1 MSNNHKALHLMFGV
15 FGNVTGLFLFLSP
28 LVTFKRIVAKRS
40 TEQFSGVP
48 YVLSLLNCLLAAWYG
63 LPFISENN
71 ILLTAINGTGA
82 VIESIYVL
90 IFLVFAPKKEK
101 ANILGLL
108 LCILVVFST
117 VALISFFAFDHRP
130 KTRKNLCG
138 FVGTIFSIAMYAS
151 PLSVMRMV
159 IKTKSVEY
167 MPFLLSLF
175 VFLSGTFW
183 FIYAL
188 LGKDMFVTVPNGFGC
203 LLGAMQ
209 LILYAIYCNKKDEE
223 EKSTAGVS
231 LEMGLS
237 NGSNRHELSNNL

>member
-188 LGKDMFVTVPNGFGC
+188 LGKDMFVTER
-203 LLGAMQ
+203 
-209 LILYAIYCNKKDEE
+209 CN
-223 EKSTAGVS
+223 
-231 LEMGLS
+231 
-237 NGSNRHELSNNL
+237 